1 MNATVLLTGATGF
14 VGTAV
19 VKRLCERS
27 ADVHALVRR
36 SSDREP
42 LANCSVTYHLGD
54 LCDGDSIESFVA
66 AGVAAGRA
74 AGRPVHLIHS
84 GALISYRTRDRARQQ
99 AINTGGTRSVLAA
112 ARRHGVD
119 RLLHVSSIVGVAHS
133 PSGETHDETA
143 SWNLGELGNDYADTK
158 HAAEE
163 LAREAAADLDVVI
176 VNPGA
181 IFGPAPGRSNTVEF
195 LRRVAAGRLGPL
207 APPASLAVVGVDD
220 VADGMLLAL
229 EKGRR
234 GRRYI
239 LTESNPTHLAVF
251 RCVAAALGVAAPR
264 RTAPTWLWPWIV
276 GAVSLVDRLRPAEL
290 VTPQALRALGTS
302 FRFDNSRAR
311 EELGWNPRPFP
322 EVIEQAVHTLR
333 ARGDL

>member
-1 MNATVLLTGATGF
+1 
-14 VGTAV
+14 
-19 VKRLCERS
+19 
-27 ADVHALVRR
+27 
-36 SSDREP
+36 
-42 LANCSVTYHLGD
+42 
-54 LCDGDSIESFVA
+54 
-66 AGVAAGRA
+66 
-74 AGRPVHLIHS
+74 
-84 GALISYRTRDRARQQ
+84 
-99 AINTGGTRSVLAA
+99 
-112 ARRHGVD
+112 
-119 RLLHVSSIVGVAHS
+119 
-133 PSGETHDETA
+133 
-143 SWNLGELGNDYADTK
+143 
-158 HAAEE
+158 
-163 LAREAAADLDVVI
+163 
-176 VNPGA
+176 
-181 IFGPAPGRSNTVEF
+181 
-195 LRRVAAGRLGPL
+195 
-207 APPASLAVVGVDD
+207 
-220 VADGMLLAL
+220 MLLAL